1 MTRAARPETSARI
14 VGRGG
19 RSHTY
24 DRVRDLN
31 RTRGATDGRSSR
43 CTVHPGSFLP
53 VVTDPVFLRQMRRP
67 PAAQRRAAKRPA
79 SFGSRSGV
87 AMPTHLRSV
96 IRVCTFK
103 DTPGAGAVGWASIG
117 RVTG

>member
-1 MTRAARPETSARI
+1 MTRAARPETSACI

-67 PAAQRRAAKRPA
+67 RAAAGRK
-79 SFGSRSGV
+79 SG
-87 AMPTHLRSV
+87 RSV
-96 IRVCTFK
+96 R
-103 DTPGAGAVGWASIG
+103 GRGWPCQRTYG
-117 RVTG
+117 Q